1 MGLMD
6 ELRRLARPY
15 EDEDEEYDEELEEEY
30 DEEEEEEDEP
40 APRRTSRRETRS
52 SRDIRPTRESR
63 ASRDSRESARTYGRE
78 ARDTRE
84 SARSYSYDAPA
95 RRPADKVVNINTT
108 TQLQVV
114 LVKPEKF
121 QDASTIADH
130 LRDKRTVV
138 LNLEST
144 NKDVA
149 RRMVDFLSGAAYAQ
163 EGKVK
168 KVAVATYI
176 ITPYNVDIIG
186 DLIDEL
192 ENNGMYF

>member
-1 MGLMD
+1 MSLMD

-15 EDEDEEYDEELEEEY
+15 EDEEDYEEDFELEEPFVETK
-30 DEEEEEEDEP
+30 EERKTRGRKREEDDMERDY
-40 APRRTSRRETRS
+40 ADTSR
-52 SRDIRPTRESR
+52 
-63 ASRDSRESARTYGRE
+63 
-78 ARDTRE
+78 
-84 SARSYSYDAPA
+84 
-95 RRPADKVVNINTT
+95 DKVVNINTT

-121 QDASTIADH
+121 QDASAIADH

-138 LNLEST
+138 LNLESA

-149 RRMVDFLSGAAYAQ
+149 RRMVAFLSGAAYAQ
-163 EGKVK
+163 EGKIK

>member
-1 MGLMD
+1 MSFMD

-15 EDEDEEYDEELEEEY
+15 EDDDDFLDEDLEEPFAEPR
-30 DEEEEEEDEP
+30 EDRKT
-40 APRRTSRRETRS
+40 RRKRED
-52 SRDIRPTRESR
+52 RD
-63 ASRDSRESARTYGRE
+63 DDL
-78 ARDTRE
+78 DTGYT
-84 SARSYSYDAPA
+84 AVNN
-95 RRPADKVVNINTT
+95 DKVVNINTT

-144 NKDVA
+144 NKEVA

>member
-1 MGLMD
+1 MSLMD

-15 EDEDEEYDEELEEEY
+15 EDEEDYEEDFELEEPFVETK
-30 DEEEEEEDEP
+30 EERKTRGRKREEDDMERDY
-40 APRRTSRRETRS
+40 ADTSR
-52 SRDIRPTRESR
+52 
-63 ASRDSRESARTYGRE
+63 
-78 ARDTRE
+78 
-84 SARSYSYDAPA
+84 
-95 RRPADKVVNINTT
+95 DKVVNINTT

-121 QDASTIADH
+121 QDASAIADH

-138 LNLEST
+138 LNLESANT
-144 NKDVA
+144 DVA

-163 EGKVK
+163 EGKIK

>member
-1 MGLMD
+1 MSFMD
-6 ELRRLARPY
+6 ELRRLARPN
-15 EDEDEEYDEELEEEY
+15 EDDDDFLDEDLEEPFAEPR
-30 DEEEEEEDEP
+30 ED
-40 APRRTSRRETRS
+40 RK
-52 SRDIRPTRESR
+52 
-63 ASRDSRESARTYGRE
+63 
-78 ARDTRE
+78 
-84 SARSYSYDAPA
+84 A
-95 RRPADKVVNINTT
+95 RRKREDRDDDLDTGYTSVNNDKVVNINTT

-168 KVAVATYI
+168 KVAAATYI

>member
-1 MGLMD
+1 MSFMD

-15 EDEDEEYDEELEEEY
+15 DDEPDEFDDNLEEPYEEPPREERREERRPRRRRDDRDEEFDTY
-30 DEEEEEEDEP
+30 P
-40 APRRTSRRETRS
+40 PVS
-52 SRDIRPTRESR
+52 SS
-63 ASRDSRESARTYGRE
+63 
-78 ARDTRE
+78 
-84 SARSYSYDAPA
+84 
-95 RRPADKVVNINTT
+95 DKVVNINTT

-121 QDASTIADH
+121 QDASAIADH

-144 NKDVA
+144 NKDVS

-192 ENNGMYF
+192 ENNGMYL

>member
-1 MGLMD
+1 MSLMD

-15 EDEDEEYDEELEEEY
+15 EDEEDYEEDFELEEPFVETK
-30 DEEEEEEDEP
+30 EERKTRGRKREEDDMERDY
-40 APRRTSRRETRS
+40 ADTSR
-52 SRDIRPTRESR
+52 
-63 ASRDSRESARTYGRE
+63 
-78 ARDTRE
+78 
-84 SARSYSYDAPA
+84 
-95 RRPADKVVNINTT
+95 DKVVNINTT

-114 LVKPEKF
+114 LVKPEKV
-121 QDASTIADH
+121 QEASAIADH

-138 LNLEST
+138 LNLESA

-163 EGKVK
+163 EGKIK